1 MIIKSVVTRRVL
13 KSKIVKKM
21 PLAAYAPPWT
31 LHRSPNP
38 SWTGKRKERKERGKG
53 GKRTG
58 RKKVRVWDGVAQAS
72 VLQFVDPPV
81 S

>member
-1 MIIKSVVTRRVL
+1 MIIKSVDTRRVL
-13 KSKIVKKM
+13 KSKIVKNAVGDLRSAM
-21 PLAAYAPPWT
+21 DLTALAKPQLDWEEKGEK
-31 LHRSPNP
+31 
-38 SWTGKRKERKERGKG
+38 GKREG

-58 RKKVRVWDGVAQAS
+58 RKKGRVWDGVAQAS